1 MSKKKFILTDNL
13 IKIEKEPVQY
23 FRNSEKKLIN
33 KTSEKERISLNINS
47 ELKTKIHM
55 HCINS
60 KKTMTELIEE
70 LFEEYIKSNRL

>member
-13 IKIEKEPVQY
+13 IKVEKEPVQY
-23 FRNSEKKLIN
+23 FKNIEINTIN
-33 KTSEKERISLNINS
+33 KSETKDRISLNIDS

-60 KKTMTELIEE
+60 KKTMTELIES
-70 LFEEYIKSNRL
+70 LLLDYIKNNNF

>member
-13 IKIEKEPVQY
+13 IKVEKEPVQY
-23 FRNSEKKLIN
+23 FKNSETNIIN
-33 KTSEKERISLNINS
+33 NEIRRERISLNING

-70 LFEEYIKSNRL
+70 LFVEYIKKNSL